1 MSPRINNHLSCYFV
15 SPVPRGNSSSQS
27 LALSTTGFNKTA
39 LFMLIGFSSGNGF
52 SQWVTLLFLQVSH
65 FFTGLLGSSPGQ
77 ILYHWLWFPEVSDPS
92 LQAQWALPEIW
103 PYFGSLCLI
112 LYTLMQSEVARLNS
126 LSIPP
131 TLCSLWVS
139 KNPQLGLISSM
150 LGNVNDTAILR
161 SIKLLDDISVVL
173 MKTGIRSSRR
183 PTASRWA

>member
-1 MSPRINNHLSCYFV
+1 M
-15 SPVPRGNSSSQS
+15 PRGNFSSQS
-27 LALSTTGFNKTA
+27 FALSTAGFNETA

-52 SQWVTLLFLQVSH
+52 FQWVSLFFLQVSH
-65 FFTGLLGSSPGQ
+65 FFSGLLDSSPGQ

-92 LQAQWALPEIW
+92 LRSQWALPEIW
-103 PYFGSLCLI
+103 PYFGSLCQI

-131 TLCSLWVS
+131 TLRSLRAS
-139 KNPQLGLISSM
+139 KNPQLGLITSM

-161 SIKLLDDISVVL
+161 SIKLLDDISVAL

-183 PTASRWA
+183 PTAGRWVWGDCLFCETGTRRT